1 MKWSIRQCRAA
12 RERCGSA
19 NQQAME
25 GATLGGYHAREYD
38 MPSSIENPVPS
49 SQPDDDPP
57 IADLDKR
64 AYYKYME
71 SRLNLFEANLS
82 ALRSDMNAGFD
93 KLQRDIH
100 VLQETTRRL
109 DGTLHKLELSD
120 IKTQADMEMLR
131 HDIAYIHDN
140 FATKADLQEAMMKLT
155 LRVMGMMMVMTG
167 SLVGAMFFIARHS
180 S

>member
-1 MKWSIRQCRAA
+1 
-12 RERCGSA
+12 
-19 NQQAME
+19 
-25 GATLGGYHAREYD
+25 
-38 MPSSIENPVPS
+38 MPSNIENPVPS
-49 SQPDDDPP
+49 SQPDDEPP

-93 KLQRDIH
+93 RLQRDIH
-100 VLQETTRRL
+100 VLQQTSRTFDE
-109 DGTLHKLELSD
+109 TLHGFGETLHRLELSG
-120 IKTQADMEMLR
+120 IKTQAEVDLLK
-131 HDIAYIHDN
+131 HDIAYIRDN
-140 FATKADLQEAMMKLT
+140 YATKADLQEAMMKLT
-155 LRVMGMMMVMTG
+155 LRIMAMMMVMTG

>member
-1 MKWSIRQCRAA
+1 
-12 RERCGSA
+12 
-19 NQQAME
+19 
-25 GATLGGYHAREYD
+25 

-49 SQPDDDPP
+49 SQPDDEPP

-82 ALRSDMNAGFD
+82 TLRSDMNAGFD
-93 KLQRDIH
+93 RLQRDVH
-100 VLQETTRRL
+100 VLQETTRR
-109 DGTLHKLELSD
+109 LELSD

-131 HDIAYIHDN
+131 HDIAYIRDN
-140 FATKADLQEAMMKLT
+140 YATKADLQEAMMKLT
-155 LRVMGMMMVMTG
+155 LRIMGMMMVMTG